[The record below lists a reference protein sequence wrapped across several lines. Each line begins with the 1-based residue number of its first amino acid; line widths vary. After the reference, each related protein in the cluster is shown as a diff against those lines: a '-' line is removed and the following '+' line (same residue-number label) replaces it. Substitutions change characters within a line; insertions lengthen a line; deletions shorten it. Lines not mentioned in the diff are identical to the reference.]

1 MKVIKN
7 NTNNKLVET
16 PKVLKIQCEHC
27 RSELEIT
34 EDDAYVGWLG
44 SKYITCP
51 CCGEESLVIELD
63 CVTLTIDNIEF
74 PTHFHR
80 TSSVSGKAKEVNA
93 DSIKKEIRRGIEYLR
108 QNKDQFEWYVNYGDL
123 FLTIQKYPGDAEYWI
138 IVTKDFYDTYIPF
151 AYEDYET

>member
-34 EDDAYVGWLG
+34 EDDT
-44 SKYITCP
+44 YIGAFGCQYIICP
-51 CCGEESLVIELD
+51 CCEKESLVCQMDGISL
-63 CVTLTIDNIEF
+63 TLDNIEF

-80 TSSVSGKAKEVNA
+80 TSSEHGDAKAVDT
-93 DSIKKEIRRGIEYLR
+93 DSIKKEVRRGVEYLR
-108 QNKDQFEWYVNYGDL
+108 QNKDEHYWETRYGDL
-123 FLTIQKYPGDAEYWI
+123 MLIVRKYSEDTEFE
-138 IVTKDFYDTYIPF
+138 VTVSKDYYSTYIPF
-151 AYEDYET
+151 EEEDF